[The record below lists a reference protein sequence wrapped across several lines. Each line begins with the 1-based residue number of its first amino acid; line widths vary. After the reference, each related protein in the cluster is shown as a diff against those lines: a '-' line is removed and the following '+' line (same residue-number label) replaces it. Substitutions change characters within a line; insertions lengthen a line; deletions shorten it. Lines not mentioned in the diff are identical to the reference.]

1 MVAAC
6 NPHRGNS
13 VASLMD
19 TDEQWFRSSYYVRPL
34 PPTLNL
40 LKWDYG
46 ALSENDE
53 LEYIKEKLK
62 LSEYVHGADEYS
74 FLSKRIAEGQKLIRS
89 YALNH
94 LKKCKGISEDEAKI
108 SCRSAVSQRD
118 IQRVFVIYDW
128 LQKVF
133 KKCNKYSKE
142 SDFHRSLRGVFVALA
157 IAYYFRLNSADRMK
171 FKEEMEKNEM
181 IGKSA
186 VTVSF
191 SQALQDEL
199 DWLIARTSLPPRI
212 APTEALKEN
221 IYATVVCTM
230 TKIPL
235 IIVGPPGS
243 SKTLSFKIVTSNL
256 QGDVSETEDFRDP
269 DVFKSI
275 DPHYYQC
282 SRHSTSTEIETVFER
297 AVKQKKIL
305 EDVGID
311 CCSVV
316 MMDEAGLPEERHE
329 SLKALHYFLDV
340 PKVRKCFVY
349 EKHFSPH
356 SLSNSPFCKCSKIWM
371 V

>member
-53 LEYIKEKLK
+53 LEYIKEKTK
-62 LSEYVHGADEYS
+62 LSEDVHGADEYS
-74 FLSKRIAEGQKLIRS
+74 FLSKLIVGSQKLIRS
-89 YALNH
+89 YALDH
-94 LKKCKGISEDEAKI
+94 LKKCKGISQDEAEI

-128 LQKVF
+128 LQKLF
-133 KKCNKYSKE
+133 KRCKKYSKE
-142 SDFHRSLRGVFVALA
+142 SDFHRSLRAVFVALA
-157 IAYYFRLNSADRMK
+157 IVYYFRLNSAYRMK
-171 FKEEMEKNEM
+171 FKEEMEKIEM

-186 VTVSF
+186 VMVSF

-199 DWLIARTSLPPRI
+199 DWLIAHTILPPRI

-230 TKIPL
+230 TGIPL

-243 SKTLSFKIVTSNL
+243 SKTLSFKVVTSNL
-256 QGDVSETEDFRDP
+256 QGDVSRAEHFRDP
-269 DVFKSI
+269 DVFKRI

-305 EDVGID
+305 EEIGIN

-316 MMDEAGLPEERHE
+316 MLGLPEESHE
-329 SLKALHYFLDV
+329 SLNALHYFLDV
-340 PKVRKCFVY
+340 PKVRKLCLCFVY

-356 SLSNSPFCKCSKIWM
+356 SLSN
-371 V
+371 

>member
-34 PPTLNL
+34 PPTLKL

-53 LEYIKEKLK
+53 LEYVKEKMK
-62 LSEYVHGADEYS
+62 LSEDVHGADEYS
-74 FLSKRIAEGQKLIRS
+74 FLSKRIAEGQKLVRS
-89 YALNH
+89 YALDH
-94 LKKCKGISEDEAKI
+94 LKKCKGISQDEAKI
-108 SCRSAVSQRD
+108 SCQSAVSQRD

-133 KKCNKYSKE
+133 KKCKKYSKE
-142 SDFHRSLRGVFVALA
+142 SDFHRSLRAVFVALA
-157 IAYYFRLNSADRMK
+157 IAYYFRLNSAYRMK
-171 FKEEMEKNEM
+171 FKEEMEKIKT

-199 DWLIARTSLPPRI
+199 DRLIAHTSLPPRI

-256 QGDVSETEDFRDP
+256 QGDVSRAEHFRDP

-282 SRHSTSTEIETVFER
+282 SRRSTSTEIETVFER
-297 AVKQKKIL
+297 AIKRKKIL
-305 EDVGID
+305 EDVGIN

-316 MMDEAGLPEERHE
+316 MMDEAGLPEESHE

-340 PKVRKCFVY
+340 PKVRKLCLYFVY

-356 SLSNSPFCKCSKIWM
+356 SLSNSLTCT
-371 V
+371 